1 MMEDMVLVQQQDDV
15 QGATGRWPVPQRIER
30 LFLDKGIIQSE
41 IYHEASFLANRLMTW
56 CFETR

>member
-1 MMEDMVLVQQQDDV
+1 MVLVQQQDDV